1 MNLTYFKKYNIGYL
15 RHDFTFF
22 KCLTWCEILFKDIL
36 CIKAFKEVNRYAYF
50 YFLLKKYTHVHT
62 IVRSRP
68 KGVFEYIIYSLSLP
82 TCVVVQIIY
91 KNNL

>member
-1 MNLTYFKKYNIGYL
+1 MKFYLKTSFVLRPSKKLIDM
-15 RHDFTFF
+15 HIF
-22 KCLTWCEILFKDIL
+22 I
-36 CIKAFKEVNRYAYF
+36 
-50 YFLLKKYTHVHT
+50 FLLKKYTYVHT

-82 TCVVVQIIY
+82 TCVVVQKIY